1 MNQLLDKFMTTE
13 PRFERAKVIPSTA
26 AVRNYGHEPETGVLT
41 KVSIVIPVY
50 NEEAT
55 IQYLVSKVV
64 EAPLPPGVER
74 EIICVND
81 CSKDGTAGKLDELAE
96 LFPDTEIKV
105 FHKPVN
111 EGKGAALR
119 DGFKHAGGD
128 VVLIQ
133 DADLEYDPQDYRKLL
148 QPIADGKADVV
159 YGSRFIGE
167 PHRVLYYWHTL
178 GNQFLTAFSNMF
190 TNLNLTDMEVCYKVF
205 RKSVLEKIEIKCN
218 RFGFEP
224 EITAKIAKMRPRLRI
239 YEVGVAY
246 YGRSYE
252 EGKKITWKDGI
263 KAILTIIRFR
273 FTN

>member
-1 MNQLLDKFMTTE
+1 V
-13 PRFERAKVIPSTA
+13 VI
-26 AVRNYGHEPETGVLT
+26 T

-50 NEEAT
+50 NEEST
-55 IQYLVSKVV
+55 IQHLVGLVV
-64 EAPLPPGVER
+64 AAPLPGALVR
-74 EIICVND
+74 EIIVVND
-81 CSKDGTAGKLDELAE
+81 CSSDGTGAKLDQLKTI
-96 LFPDTEIKV
+96 FPTTEIRV
-105 FHKPVN
+105 IHKPVN

-128 VVLIQ
+128 VILIQ
-133 DADLEYDPQDYRKLL
+133 DADLEYDPRDYPRLL
-148 QPIADGKADVV
+148 QPIVDDKADVV

-167 PHRVLYYWHTL
+167 PHRVLYFWHTL
-178 GNQFLTAFSNMF
+178 GNKFLTAFSNMF

-205 RKSVLEKIEIKCN
+205 RKPVLDRIEIKCN

-224 EITAKIAKMRPRLRI
+224 EVTAKIARHRPRLRI

-273 FTN
+273 FSD